1 MKNLYMGVDPG
12 QSGAVAV
19 VDEDGGYA
27 GSVRLSLTPRD
38 IADCVE
44 LWARLGEVK
53 LCMLEQVHA
62 MPRQGVVSTFKFG
75 TSFGFCMGFLTCSRI
90 PYEMVTPHKWQ
101 SRMRCKTKGDKNI
114 TKAAAQR
121 LFPDV
126 KITHALA
133 DALLLAEYAR
143 RYSLGIE

>member
-1 MKNLYMGVDPG
+1 MKHLYMGVDPG

-19 VDEDGGYA
+19 IDEEGVYV

-38 IADCVE
+38 IADLVE
-44 LWARLGEVK
+44 LWSKDVK
-53 LCMLEQVHA
+53 LCMLEQVHS
-62 MPRQGVVSTFKFG
+62 MPRQGVASTFKFG
-75 TSFGFCMGFLTCSRI
+75 TSFGFCMGVLTCSRI

-101 SRMRCKTKGDKNI
+101 SRMKCKTKGDKNI

-121 LFPDV
+121 LFPGL

-143 RYSLGIE
+143 RYALGIE